1 MAAPGVDLSRT
12 GKPGPEP
19 SRGVEQVVNIPPG
32 MNGGDFWVFEDG
44 CNGGVRNKLLP
55 CLKDLAKAG
64 KVNIS
69 GRSMGDTNVQVIL
82 EALGGGGNAAA
93 AGGQVEG
100 KSVEE
105 VLEELKAAID
115 RYFEK

>member
-1 MAAPGVDLSRT
+1 MGRVTAAQAADELL
-12 GKPGPEP
+12 
-19 SRGVEQVVNIPPG
+19 NIIG
-32 MNGGDFWVFEDG
+32 IDTSFVLAGDG
-44 CNGGVRNKLLP
+44 TQ
-55 CLKDLAKAG
+55 
-64 KVNIS
+64 VNIS

-105 VLEELKAAID
+105 VVAELKAAID
-115 RYFEK
+115 KYFEN